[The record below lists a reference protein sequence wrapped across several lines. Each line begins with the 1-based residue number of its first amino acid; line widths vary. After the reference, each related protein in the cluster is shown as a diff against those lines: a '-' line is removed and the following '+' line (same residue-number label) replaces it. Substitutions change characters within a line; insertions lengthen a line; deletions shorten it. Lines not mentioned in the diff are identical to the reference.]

1 MDNVIAL
8 AKTKPQF
15 PESYLGDKADEY
27 DNLKWMER
35 NQKRTT
41 LTTINYLFD
50 DKLGKTNYNLEEDLP
65 LTILDLGCGT
75 GFSSEILVKNGFR
88 VIGVDILH
96 DMLSKANKKRKMLN
110 INNLKLILADINYL
124 PIRNHSIHFV
134 TSISAYNFITHDK
147 HGLRNK
153 KMIVNN
159 TAKYLNKILKTDGRI
174 VIEFYPE
181 NDEELRLFNSSFTEN
196 GFEGFMVKNI
206 PNQKSGQIFLLLKK
220 KR

>member
-8 AKTKPQF
+8 AKTKPKF

-75 GFSSEILVKNGFR
+75 GFSSEILVENGFR

-96 DMLSKANKKRKMLN
+96 DMLSKANEKRKILN
-110 INNLKLILADINYL
+110 INNLMLILADINYL
-124 PIRNHSIHFV
+124 PVRIHSIHFV
-134 TSISAYNFITHDK
+134 TSISAYNFITHEK
-147 HGLRNK
+147 HGQRNK
-153 KMIVNN
+153 KMILNN
-159 TAKYLNKILKTDGRI
+159 TAKYLNKILKIDGRI

>member
-75 GFSSEILVKNGFR
+75 GFSSEILVENGFR
-88 VIGVDILH
+88 VIGVDILN
-96 DMLSKANKKRKMLN
+96 DMLSKANEKRKMLN

-124 PIRNHSIHFV
+124 PIRNHSIHFI
-134 TSISAYNFITHDK
+134 TSISAYNFITHDT

-220 KR
+220 IR